1 MPARWQIVD
10 NARIKRSMKALARP
24 PLRTLPEQI
33 AAQLAQEIVE
43 QSLKPGERLKE
54 LELCEQFRVS
64 RAPIREALRLLESR
78 GLVQIAARRGV
89 RVTQLSAQEVDELYE
104 IRASLLGLAA
114 RRVATRRDA
123 QFLGAAKS
131 LAQRLRQFVSHPAY
145 GKYFE
150 ATYSLSNLIADA
162 AQSPRLSALVHSFSQ
177 QVARYTR
184 LSLQTPERRRKS
196 LHNWERLLKALEA
209 SQPEAAEVAMR
220 DLVFGSRDTV
230 RAALEK
236 KPGGLRLVD

>member
-1 MPARWQIVD
+1 MKSVLPAQSDRAPRPR
-10 NARIKRSMKALARP
+10 ART

-33 AAQLAQEIVE
+33 AEQLAREIVE
-43 QSLKPGERLKE
+43 QGLKPGERLKE

-114 RRVATRRDA
+114 RRVAARRDA
-123 QFLGAAKS
+123 QFLGAARS
-131 LAQRLRQFVSHPAY
+131 LVQRLRQCVSQPAY

-150 ATYSLSNLIADA
+150 ATYALSNLIADA
-162 AQSPRLSALVHSFSQ
+162 AQSPRLSALVRSFSQ

-184 LSLQTPERRRKS
+184 LSLQAPERRRKS

-209 SQPEAAEVAMR
+209 SQSEAAEAAMR

-236 KPGGLRLVD
+236 KKPGGLRLVD

>member
-1 MPARWQIVD
+1 MKGTQPAPSGR
-10 NARIKRSMKALARP
+10 ALPRQTRP

-33 AAQLAQEIVE
+33 AEQLAQEIVD
-43 QSLKPGERLKE
+43 QTLRPGQRLKE
-54 LELCEQFRVS
+54 VELCEQFRVS

-89 RVTQLSAQEVDELYE
+89 RVTQLSAQEVDDLYE

-114 RRVATRRDA
+114 RRVAARRDV
-123 QFLGAAKS
+123 QFLPSARPFV
-131 LAQRLRQFVSHPAY
+131 QRLRQFASHPAY

-150 ATYSLSNLIADA
+150 ATYGLSNLV
-162 AQSPRLSALVHSFSQ
+162 AQTAGSPRLSGLVHSFSQ

-184 LSLQTPERRRKS
+184 LSLQTVERRRKS
-196 LHNWERLLKALEA
+196 LHNWERLVKAIEA
-209 SQPEAAEVAMR
+209 GQPEAAESAMR

-230 RAALEK
+230 RATLDK
-236 KPGGLRLVD
+236 KKTGRLRLVD